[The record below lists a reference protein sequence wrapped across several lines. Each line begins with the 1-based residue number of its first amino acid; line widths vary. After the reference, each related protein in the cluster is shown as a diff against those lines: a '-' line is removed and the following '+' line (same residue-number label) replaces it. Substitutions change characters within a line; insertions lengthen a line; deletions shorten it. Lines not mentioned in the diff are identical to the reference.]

1 MLNNSDNDNET
12 LMPELKDITD
22 RIMAYNRLHPEGCF
36 IYNFLGF
43 KKDLNNVC
51 DDCSGHCEEPDE
63 NKSIGGAFGHID
75 DIRYLCNM
83 IRDIAEDVKEEDGH
97 VDI

>member
-1 MLNNSDNDNET
+1 MNNSN
-12 LMPELKDITD
+12 LMPELQDILE
-22 RIMAYNRLHPEGCF
+22 RIKAFNRLHPEGCF

-43 KKDLNNVC
+43 KKIKGSKC
-51 DDCSGHCEEPDE
+51 DCCDTELDEPDE
-63 NKSIGGAFGHID
+63 NKSIGGAFGDIE

>member
-1 MLNNSDNDNET
+1 MSSQEDNEN
-12 LMPELKDITD
+12 LMPELKDIIS
-22 RIMAYNRLHPEGCF
+22 RIKAYNRLHPEGCF

-43 KKDLNNVC
+43 KKDTDNTC
-51 DDCSGHCEEPDE
+51 DDCGGHCDKPDE
-63 NKSIGGAFGHID
+63 NKSIGGAFGHIE

-83 IRDIAEDVKEEDGH
+83 IRDIAEDVKDEADW

>member
-1 MLNNSDNDNET
+1 MERKDRNPN
-12 LMPELKDITD
+12 LMPELQDIEN
-22 RIMAYNRLHPEGCF
+22 RIVAFNRLHPEGCF
-36 IYNFLGF
+36 IFNFLGF
-43 KKDLNNVC
+43 KNDPNSKC
-51 DDCSGHCEEPDE
+51 EECGDCCSEPDE

>member
-1 MLNNSDNDNET
+1 MENDNPN
-12 LMPELKDITD
+12 LMPELQDIMN
-22 RIMAYNRLHPEGCF
+22 RIMAFNRLHAEGCF

-43 KKDLNNVC
+43 KENKEEIC
-51 DDCSGHCEEPDE
+51 EECGEFCSEPDE
-63 NKSIGGAFGHID
+63 NKSIGGAFGNIE

-83 IRDIAEDVKEEDGH
+83 IRDIAEDVKDEDGH

>member
-1 MLNNSDNDNET
+1 MFDKETDNPN
-12 LMPELKDITD
+12 LMPELKDIIG
-22 RIMAYNRLHPEGCF
+22 RIIAFNRLHPEGCF

-43 KKDLNNVC
+43 KKVEGSKC
-51 DDCSGHCEEPDE
+51 DCCDGKIDEPDE
-63 NKSIGGAFGHID
+63 NKSIGGSFGHID